1 MSEIKVDTVAEKTS
15 ANGVT
20 VDGLNIKDSK
30 LVTANSVVETNLTD
44 NIVTLAKMAS
54 GTDGNIIS
62 YDASGNPVAI
72 ATGNDGQVLTSTGA
86 GSPPAFEAIPG
97 GGVENISTFRMSTN
111 FTMTT
116 GAHITANWS
125 KQGATLG
132 TAISE
137 SSGTFSFPQTGL
149 YRVEANFNLFRVQGD
164 SDYIELNI
172 KGTTDNSSYAD
183 LLSHWTHIGD
193 VANQHSCIYGATIFD
208 VTNTTNDKI
217 RLHYESESA
226 TNIRLVGS
234 SDRDGTYIRFIRLGD
249 T

>member
-1 MSEIKVDTVAEKTS
+1 MAGIIEV
-15 ANGVT
+15 
-20 VDGLNIKDSK
+20 KDQGK
-30 LVTANSVVETNLTD
+30 LRIYDADNSHYTDIVVPSSVTANRT
-44 NIVTLAKMAS
+44 ITLP
-54 GTDGNIIS
+54 
-62 YDASGNPVAI
+62 DASFTVPTADTV
-72 ATGNDGQVLTSTGA
+72 
-86 GSPPAFEAIPG
+86 G
-97 GGVENISTFRMSTN
+97 GIENISTFRMTTN

-137 SSGTFSFPQTGL
+137 SSGTFSFPQTGF

-172 KGTTDNSSYAD
+172 KGTTDNSSYGE

-193 VANQHSCIYGATIFD
+193 VADQHTAVYGATIFD

-217 RLHYESESA
+217 RLHYESQSA

-234 SDRDGTYIRFIRLGD
+234 SDREGTYIRFIRLGD

>member
-1 MSEIKVDTVAEKTS
+1 MAIIKIGNPAIDLDAAEIPNLDTAKITT
-15 ANGVT
+15 G
-20 VDGLNIKDSK
+20 
-30 LVTANSVVETNLTD
+30 
-44 NIVTLAKMAS
+44 TLADARVPDLNAS
-54 GTDGNIIS
+54 KITAGT
-62 YDASGNPVAI
+62 I
-72 ATGNDGQVLTSTGA
+72 ATARLGTGTA
-86 GSPPAFEAIPG
+86 DATTFLRGDNTFAAPPAG
-97 GGVENISTFRMSTN
+97 GIENISTFRMTTN

-116 GAHITANWS
+116 GAQITANWS

-149 YRVEANFNLFRVQGD
+149 YRVEANFNLMRVQGD

-172 KGTTDNSSYAD
+172 KGTTDNSSYAE
-183 LLSHWTHIGD
+183 LLSQWTHIGD
-193 VANQHSCIYGATIFD
+193 VANQHSCIYGAIIFD

-226 TNIRLVGS
+226 TNIRLIGS
-234 SDRDGTYIRFIRLGD
+234 SDREGTYIRFIRLGA